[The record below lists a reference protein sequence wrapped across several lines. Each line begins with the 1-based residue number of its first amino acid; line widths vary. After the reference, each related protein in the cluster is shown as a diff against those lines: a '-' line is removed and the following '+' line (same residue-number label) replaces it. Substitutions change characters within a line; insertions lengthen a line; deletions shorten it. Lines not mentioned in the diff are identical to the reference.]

1 VVTVWHSVAK
11 PAPTLPRSL
20 AAKRKSSKLVVAVA
34 VAVAVAVVIA
44 AAVAS
49 TFTASVVVGG
59 GAPSRL
65 RARPDV
71 ATASQGQ
78 SKGGEVAA

>member
-20 AAKRKSSKLVVAVA
+20 AAKRKSSKLVVA